1 MIMAVA
7 RGFGFSL
14 TLLASTMLGG
24 LSALAAPADLA
35 PKDPQILSALKTVS
49 VDKIRADDLALVSFG
64 TRNSFSEDLG
74 PKRGITAARDWIADQ
89 FRAIAEKSD
98 GRMTVS
104 IDTFLQKPDGKRVP
118 RDVNLSNVMAVLK
131 GSEPGSRTYVLSSHY
146 DSRNSDNADA
156 TKDAPGADDN
166 ASGVVAVLAAAR
178 ALAAMPVRAT
188 IIFIAYSAEE
198 QGLLGSNHHAQAL
211 KEAGIDVHGDV
222 NNDIVGSSTGPKGE
236 SNPHVLRIF
245 SEALPVSADIAAINS
260 AGGENDSASRE
271 LARLAK
277 EMGDTY
283 TPPMAGELIYRT
295 DRYLRGGDHMSFYKA
310 GFPAIRFV
318 EPVESFDHQHQDVR
332 MEGNRQYG
340 DLPAFM
346 DFDYLARVAKYN
358 IAVIGSLAL
367 APAPPKD
374 AVILTKELTNETDL
388 SWSAVPGA
396 VRYEV
401 VTRKTY
407 EPFWTASQDT
417 GSETHAHLN
426 LSKDN
431 YLFAVRSVDAQG
443 HKSVAAFPKPQR

>member
-1 MIMAVA
+1 MALA
-7 RGFGFSL
+7 RGLGFVL
-14 TLLASTMLGG
+14 TLLATSTLGG
-24 LSALAAPADLA
+24 VSALAAPADTT
-35 PKDPQILSALKTVS
+35 PKDPQIMSALKSVTVE
-49 VDKIRADDLALVSFG
+49 KIRADDLALVGFG
-64 TRNSFSEDLG
+64 TRNSFSEDQG
-74 PKRGITAARDWIADQ
+74 SKRGITAARDWITDQ

-98 GRMTVS
+98 GRMTVA
-104 IDTFLQKPDGKRVP
+104 IDTFLQKPDGRRVP

-131 GSEPGSRTYVLSSHY
+131 GSDPGNRTYVLSSHY

-156 TKDAPGADDN
+156 AKDAPGADDN

-178 ALAAMPVRAT
+178 ALAAVPTRAT

-211 KEAGIDVHGDV
+211 KEAGIDVQGDI
-222 NNDIVGSSTGPKGE
+222 NNDIVGSSIGPKGE

-245 SEALPVSADIAAINS
+245 SEALPVNADMAAINS
-260 AGGENDSASRE
+260 VGGENDSASRE
-271 LARLAK
+271 LARFAK
-277 EMGDTY
+277 EIGDAY

-310 GFPAIRFV
+310 GFPAVRFV

-332 MEGNRQYG
+332 MEGTRQYG

-346 DFDYLARVAKYN
+346 DFDYLARVARYN

-388 SWSAVPGA
+388 SWSAAPGA
-396 VRYEV
+396 ARYEV
-401 VTRKTY
+401 VSRKTY
-407 EPFWTASQDT
+407 EPFWTASMDA
-417 GSETHAHLN
+417 GSDTHAHLN